1 MDVPAWVRV
10 SGLVYSCT
18 VCVYEGLNNTYSLS
32 THKPPSAK
40 CNRSGNKQQTSNPEN
55 SKC

>member
-1 MDVPAWVRV
+1 MGQGVRTRV
-10 SGLVYSCT
+10 LST

-40 CNRSGNKQQTSNPEN
+40 CNGSGNKQ
-55 SKC
+55 

>member
-1 MDVPAWVRV
+1 MEVPAWVRV

-40 CNRSGNKQQTSNPEN
+40 CNGSGNKQQTSNPEN